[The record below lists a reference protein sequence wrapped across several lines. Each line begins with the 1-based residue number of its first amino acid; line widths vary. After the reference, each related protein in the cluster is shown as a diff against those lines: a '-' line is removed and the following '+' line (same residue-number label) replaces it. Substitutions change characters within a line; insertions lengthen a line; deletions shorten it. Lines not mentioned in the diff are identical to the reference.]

1 MTNKEALKYFTRRKT
16 QLGLS
21 DNVQQAENCA
31 ITSLERQIPKK
42 PLDKFSTHP
51 IFDPYGN
58 YCDQLDIT
66 TFKCPTCNDELAS
79 GEIETTDCVE
89 IHYCSNCGQALDWS
103 DTE

>member
-31 ITSLERQIPKK
+31 ITAPERQIPKK

-51 IFDPYGN
+51 IFD
-58 YCDQLDIT
+58 T
-66 TFKCPTCNDELAS
+66 
-79 GEIETTDCVE
+79 
-89 IHYCSNCGQALDWS
+89 
-103 DTE
+103 

>member
-1 MTNKEALKYFTRRKT
+1 MIPLEKCTKSDLIRIIKT
-16 QLGLS
+16 CES
-21 DNVQQAENCA
+21 AV
-31 ITSLERQIPKK
+31 ERQIPKK
-42 PLDKFSTHP
+42 PLDNFSTHP
-51 IFDPYGN
+51 IFDTYGN

-79 GEIETTDCVE
+79 GEIEATDCVE